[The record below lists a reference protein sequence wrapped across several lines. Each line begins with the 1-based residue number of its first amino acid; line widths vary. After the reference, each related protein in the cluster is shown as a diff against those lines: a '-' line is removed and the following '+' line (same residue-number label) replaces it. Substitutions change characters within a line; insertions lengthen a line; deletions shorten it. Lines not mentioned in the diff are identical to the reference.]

1 LFFERV
7 FYSVV
12 RAFFAVF
19 FTLYNRMSVRW
30 AEPLPRDR
38 RVIVASNHC
47 SYLDPILVGIAF
59 PRRLRYFAKEEL
71 FRPFLFGRIIRLLG
85 AVLVSRADSAS
96 AASALKGFF
105 RLLEEGS
112 DVLIF
117 PEGSR
122 SPDGKLLPLEGGV
135 GLIAA
140 HSKTDILP
148 VFIRGSYEAMPLGAA
163 LVKPCKIT
171 VTFGR
176 RIAFDPELHKGKDAR
191 EKIMAELTR
200 SLKTLEKSEAPEENK
215 EENKALG
222 EGKISEEGAFPGWR
236 TVCS

>member
-1 LFFERV
+1 MLLFERI

-19 FTLYNRMSVRW
+19 FTLYNRLSVRW
-30 AEPLPRDR
+30 AEPLPRGG

-47 SYLDPILVGIAF
+47 SNLDPILVGIAF

-71 FRPFLFGRIIRLLG
+71 FRPILFGRIIRLLG
-85 AVLVSRADSAS
+85 AVPVSRADSAS

-105 RLLEEGS
+105 RLLEEGN

-122 SPDGKLLPLEGGV
+122 SPDGNLLPLEGGV
-135 GLIAA
+135 GLIAV
-140 HSKTDILP
+140 HSKADILP
-148 VFIRGSYEAMPLGAA
+148 VFIRGSYDAMPPGAV
-163 LVKPCKIT
+163 LIKPRKIT

-176 RIAFDPELHKGKDAR
+176 RIVFDPELRGGKDAR

-200 SLKTLEKSEAPEENK
+200 SLKALEQGEEQRR
-215 EENKALG
+215 A
-222 EGKISEEGAFPGWR
+222 S
-236 TVCS
+236 CS